1 MKKYV
6 AIGHFDD
13 TDNVTCVAES
23 TTNMKSFR
31 TDLMGNGFAAYVII
45 TENTA
50 VLSDTMEP
58 NNYGGCITFYDYIVP
73 FVPDIRYT
81 DLKSFRDL
89 RGKKTNFRVNR
100 KVSFSS
106 LFANHYIPL

>member
-45 TENTA
+45 TEKKLETLRDLDAYDLFEA
-50 VLSDTMEP
+50 VKKMTS
-58 NNYGGCITFYDYIVP
+58 NYRKWDVVTDYIYQC
-73 FVPDIRYT
+73 FDIIDDR
-81 DLKSFRDL
+81 LAR
-89 RGKKTNFRVNR
+89 
-100 KVSFSS
+100 
-106 LFANHYIPL
+106 A